1 MINVVKV
8 FLTIFLGLGLGV
20 VAQEKGVGEM
30 KEKTVSAFIC
40 DHRYGAQ
47 ATWSQGTDTA
57 QLKSFWWA
65 EACAFR
71 ENLALTVFD
80 NPFSVGGRFV
90 PVSERREA
98 AYSGRL
104 GFQLYFTTDRWAHP
118 QTGKFE
124 IIPDYYDKV
133 WTKKAVAA
141 GFTVVPGEAKCSRFP
156 NHGQQM
162 FDSSDGRYGYDVKNG
177 KKGREDVFTALLK
190 HETDWLAENFGP
202 CSVAAYRNG
211 QTGAFYAMSR
221 HLLGAR
227 NSGCSGDLSYGR
239 SAQDKKL
246 LGVGRYPDLTLA
258 NTASMVLTT
267 RAGDINASREAVTAR
282 CQIFLQ
288 QAIATHGWYR
298 DFIHWHTSPRF
309 GLSLEQFLADQRK
322 IMKGADVVSLDFG
335 QALQHKFLRDI
346 STVAVHEADTDIQ
359 LDVTFS
365 NSPNLPLSVFQIPLS
380 VGVNLTGTR
389 FAGQDFASPEGCAIR
404 RLAKDQF
411 VVDVPFAGHEGMV
424 TVHLQPTTVANYVDL
439 ERPSVEQA
447 VFLDGRLLVQTDK
460 PTRLVVFASP
470 AGKGI
475 RGVRA
480 VARSHELSS
489 THAISLNLKAEE
501 VLFVGAITQWKQSV
515 LVGPLPLKEE
525 LSR

>member
-1 MINVVKV
+1 MANIY
-8 FLTIFLGLGLGV
+8 LTIILSFSLGV
-20 VAQEKGVGEM
+20 VAQEKGVGGL
-30 KEKTVSAFIC
+30 KEKTVSAFVC

-47 ATWSQGTDTA
+47 ATWSQGTDTS

-80 NPFSVGGRFV
+80 NPFSTGRNYV

-98 AYSGRL
+98 ARSGRL

-124 IIPDYYDKV
+124 IIPDYYGKV
-133 WTKKAVAA
+133 WTQKAVAA
-141 GFTVVPGEAKCSRFP
+141 GFTVVPGEAKRSRFP

-177 KKGREDVFTALLK
+177 KQGRKDVFTALLN
-190 HETDWLAENFGP
+190 HETDWLAENFSP

-211 QTGAFYAMSR
+211 QTGAFYAMPL

-227 NSGCSGDLSYGR
+227 NSGHTGDLSYGR

-246 LGVGRYPDLTLA
+246 LGVGLYPDLTLA
-258 NTASMVLTT
+258 NTASMELTT
-267 RAGDINASREAVTAR
+267 RAGDIDASREAVTAR
-282 CQIFLQ
+282 CRKLLQ
-288 QAIATHGWYR
+288 QAIATRGWYR
-298 DFIHWHTSPRF
+298 DFNHWHTSPRF

-322 IMKGADVVSLDFG
+322 IMKGDDVVSLDFG

-346 STVAVHEADTDIQ
+346 STVAVHEADTGIQ

-365 NSPNLPLSVFQIPLS
+365 NSLNLPLSVFQIPLS
-380 VGVNLTGTR
+380 VGVNLAGTR
-389 FAGQDFASPEGCAIR
+389 FSEQDLTSPEGCPIR
-404 RLAKDQF
+404 RLAADQF
-411 VVDVPFAGHEGMV
+411 VVDIPFTGHEGMV
-424 TVHLQPTTVANYVDL
+424 TVHLQPTSVANYIDL
-439 ERPSVEQA
+439 ERPSVVHA
-447 VFLDGRLLVQTDK
+447 VSQDGQLLVQTDK

-480 VARSHELSS
+480 VARSHKLSS
-489 THAISLNLKAEE
+489 KHAIPLKLKAGE

-515 LVGPLPLKEE
+515 LVGPLPLK
-525 LSR
+525 